1 MVVCPHCHKHRL
13 GLWSRMGMSNSSPS
27 LCPACGGLYV
37 NRSFNTVMGIISMLT
52 SVTAVVAV
60 SAYLPVQEE
69 LTIVLGGLTAWVAY
83 GACARPMRF
92 EDLRMYTKRAWWEYP
107 LIYVVLPLGVVLLG
121 LLLLFKYHGA
131 I

>member
-1 MVVCPHCHKHRL
+1 M
-13 GLWSRMGMSNSSPS
+13 
-27 LCPACGGLYV
+27 
-37 NRSFNTVMGIISMLT
+37 MGIISMLT